1 MRITEIKR
9 IEVQQCI
16 PQNPFHLKW
25 LNIHGGMDNWVFQKH
40 QEYSYDIDG
49 GDEFVPIIIYLNEVN
64 GYQRTVQK
72 TVFQIVKIGY
82 EGLTAQ
88 QAGGIINILASPL
101 VYLITGQ
108 PQTNSF
114 KTTIVAVKPGSY
126 NVGDVYDSKFKL
138 EFEIIKPKRF
148 IQSS

>member
-9 IEVQQCI
+9 FIVQQCI
-16 PQNPFHLKW
+16 PENPFHLKW
-25 LNIHGGMDNWVFQKH
+25 LNVRGGFDYWVFSKH

-49 GDEFVPIIIYLNEVN
+49 GDEFVPIINYLNEVN

-72 TVFQIVKIGY
+72 TVFEVVKIGY

-88 QAGGIINILASPL
+88 QAGGIRNILASPL
-101 VYLITGQ
+101 VYLIEGQ
-108 PQTNSF
+108 PQTDEF
-114 KTTIVAVKPGSY
+114 KTTIVSVKPGSY
-126 NVGDVYDSKFKL
+126 VVGDLYDAKYKL